1 MRNLELPGR
10 SPVHATSGMAA
21 TSNPL
26 SSMTAVR
33 VLQEG
38 GNAMDAA
45 IAACAVQCV
54 VEPQSTGIGGDCFCL
69 YAPGGSDEVVAFNGS
84 GRAPAAIDVAWFEER
99 GIDSIERHTPH
110 AVTVPGAIDAWTQLL
125 RDHGSWE
132 MTRVLAPAIAY
143 ARDGYPIHQRVA
155 HDMAASAP
163 ALAMDAAAAALFLPD
178 GRPLSYGDRH
188 SQPALATTLERIGAE
203 GRDGFYSGPVA
214 DELVALLRER
224 GGVHTLEDFANA
236 RGDYVTPIRTRY
248 RDHEVV
254 ECPPN
259 GQGVIALML
268 LNVLGG
274 YPPGEYPPLSV
285 ERLHRFVEATR
296 LCYQDRD
303 AVLADPSQS
312 PVPVE
317 QMLSAA
323 HADELRAHID
333 PARAMPRLPKVSLPR
348 HHDTVYISVVDRDR
362 NCVSFINTLFNGFG
376 NCWLA
381 PESGVMLHNRGC
393 GFVVEAGHPNC
404 IAGNKRPLH
413 TIIPGMLV
421 RDGRAVMPFGVMGGQ
436 YQAAGHA
443 WLLSNMLEH
452 GLDVQAAIDLP
463 RLFPEDGNVEVE
475 GTIPTEVVQKLHAM
489 GHHPVP
495 TDAPHGGAQAIFI
508 DWRQGVLSGGSEP
521 RKDGCAIGY

>member
-10 SPVHATSGMAA
+10 SPVHALDGMAA

-26 SSMTAVR
+26 STMTAVR
-33 VLQEG
+33 VLHDG

-69 YAPGGSDEVVAFNGS
+69 YAPGGRDEVVAFNGS
-84 GRAPAAIDVAWFEER
+84 GRAPAAIDVEWFAAR
-99 GIDSIERHTPH
+99 GITSIERHTPH
-110 AVTVPGAIDAWTQLL
+110 AVTIPGAVDAWTQLL
-125 RDHGSWE
+125 GDHGRWD
-132 MTRVLAPAIAY
+132 MARVLAPAIGY

-155 HDMAASAP
+155 SDMARSADV
-163 ALAMDAAAAALFLPD
+163 LAMDAAAAAVFLRD
-178 GRPLSYGDRH
+178 GRTLACGERH
-188 SQPALATTLERIGAE
+188 RQPALAATLERIGRE
-203 GRDGFYSGPVA
+203 GRDAFYTGRVA
-214 DELVALLRER
+214 EEIVALLRAR
-224 GGVHTLEDFANA
+224 GGVHTLEDFAGA
-236 RGDYVTPIRTRY
+236 RGEYVTPIRTRY
-248 RDHEVV
+248 RDHEVL

-274 YPPGEYPPLSV
+274 FEAGEHPPLSV

-296 LCYQDRD
+296 LCYHDRN
-303 AVLADPSQS
+303 AVLADPAQAY
-312 PVPVE
+312 VPVE
-317 QMLSAA
+317 QMLCDA

-333 PARAMPRLPKVSLPR
+333 PARALSRLPAVNLPR

-362 NCVSFINTLFNGFG
+362 NCVSFINTLFNSFG
-376 NCWLA
+376 NGWLA

-393 GFVVEAGHPNC
+393 GFVVDANHPNC

-421 RDGRAVMPFGVMGGQ
+421 HEGRAVMPFGVMGGQ

-443 WLLSNMLEH
+443 WLLSNLLEY
-452 GLDVQAAIDLP
+452 GMDVQAAIDFP
-463 RLFPEDGNVEVE
+463 RLFPEDGKLGVE
-475 GTIPTEVVQKLHAM
+475 GTIPTDVVQKLHAM
-489 GHHPVP
+489 GHRPVP
-495 TDAPHGGAQAIFI
+495 TDSPLGGAQAIHI
-508 DWRQGVLSGGSEP
+508 DWREGVLTGGSEP